1 MFKNEEQFTKNT
13 LCFNLKKK
21 KKKGKK
27 RSRIEGQ
34 DSWPREMEERG
45 CGVEENGRER
55 VVGEG
60 KRGGRAQ
67 GTE

>member
-1 MFKNEEQFTKNT
+1 MNNLLKIFSA
-13 LCFNLKKK
+13 LKKK
-21 KKKGKK
+21 KK

-34 DSWPREMEERG
+34 DSWPRETGERG
-45 CGVEENGRER
+45 CGVEENGRES